1 MFKGNE
7 LFMFVINNSLIDKNP
22 RNSLKHVIRPGQ
34 LYGYECREFGGRGDI
49 Q

>member
-1 MFKGNE
+1 
-7 LFMFVINNSLIDKNP
+7 MFVISYSLIDQNP

-34 LYGYECREFGGRGDI
+34 LYGYVCREFGGRGEI